1 MSRGQPILP
10 ALILLTA
17 ANAFAQSPPAPLP
30 TPSMA
35 GPLQSA
41 PPNTFNAGPLG
52 TLEIDGIVSGLG
64 LIQSNPAPGNG
75 TGEAALSNGEIF
87 LQKTDGWFQFYLQAG
102 VYDLP
107 MLGMPLLSNGKTL
120 TDLFGPVPVGYI
132 KLAPRK
138 DFSVLIGLLPSLIG
152 AESTFTFQNM
162 NIERGLLWNQ
172 ENNVN
177 RGVQVNEAIGRL
189 SASLSWNDG
198 FYSNRYSWLSGSLTY
213 AFNAANSLAITAGG
227 NLGATAFRNLATPVQ
242 NNGSIYDVIYTYSK
256 SHWVVQPYFQ
266 INTVPTNQP
275 AGIPKGASATG
286 GAVLVTYNFPHHFS
300 LAGRAEYLATTGT
313 PAGDAVNL
321 LYGPGSAAWSA
332 TVTPTFQD
340 HAFFVRGEF
349 SFVGAMNT
357 TPGYAF
363 GNLGLDRSQTRGV
376 IETGFLF

>member
-1 MSRGQPILP
+1 MSRVRPILP
-10 ALILLTA
+10 ALLVLA
-17 ANAFAQSPPAPLP
+17 APAVFAQTPPAPLP

-52 TLEIDGIVSGLG
+52 TLEINVIVSGIG
-64 LIQSNPAPGNG
+64 LVQSNPAPGNA
-75 TGEAALSNGEIF
+75 TAKADLSNGEIF
-87 LQKTDGWFQFYLQAG
+87 LQKSSGWFQFYLQAG

-107 MLGMPLLSNGKTL
+107 MVGMPFVNTGKTL
-120 TDLFGPVPVGYI
+120 TDLFGPIPVGYV

-138 DFSVLIGLLPSLIG
+138 DFSVLIGVLPSLIG
-152 AESTFTFQNM
+152 AESPFTFQNM

-177 RGVQVNEAIGRL
+177 RGLQVNETIGRL
-189 SASLSWNDG
+189 TASLSWNDG
-198 FYSNRYSWLSGSLTY
+198 YYSNRYSWLSGSLTY
-213 AFNAANSLAITAGG
+213 AFNPANSLAFTAGG

-242 NNGSIYDVIYTYSK
+242 NNGGIYDVVYTYTK
-256 SHWVVQPYFQ
+256 GHWVVQPYFQ
-266 INTVPTNQP
+266 FNIVPANQ
-275 AGIPKGASATG
+275 AVGIAQGASATG

-300 LAGRAEYLATTGT
+300 LAARAESLTTTGT
-313 PAGDAVNL
+313 PAGAAVNL

-332 TVTPTFQD
+332 TLTPTFQD
-340 HAFFVRGEF
+340 HAFFLRGEF
-349 SFVGAMNT
+349 SFAGARSV

-363 GNLGLDRSQTRGV
+363 GNLGLSHSQARGV